1 LICCFHRH
9 VFITVPFSF
18 YHNFP
23 HLNLL
28 PMAENNRN
36 RGSYRTSNQDWNENR
51 GRGNSRNWDDDRN
64 YGQSE
69 NRGYGNT
76 GSRDYDDSGSAGWQ
90 SRYQR
95 EEYNRGGGYS
105 TGRQGRHM
113 ASDFDSGNYAGDRDY
128 GYASNYGSGE
138 SSYGTG
144 MGSGMGSSGS
154 YGSGSSGSRGDE
166 GMGRRGYS
174 NSGSRMGGSN
184 YGGGYSE
191 RGMSD
196 YEGRESSESR
206 NRDYNEG
213 RGSGYTGYAGSG
225 YYGSPGYGGYS
236 GSYRNT
242 GRTWDRD
249 RNQGDRGFWD
259 RASDEVASWF
269 GDDEAERRRDRD
281 RQMNNRGRGP
291 RNYSRSD
298 DRIKEDINDR
308 LSDDPFVDASDI
320 DVTVSTGEVTLTGT
334 VDDRSNKRRAE
345 DLAEAVSG
353 VKNVEN
359 RIRVTQ
365 NTFSSSTTGTGVTGT
380 RTTGTTSMQN
390 RESQSSDYRSTEKE
404 KDKDKST
411 GTNSKKD
418 FVTG

>member
-1 LICCFHRH
+1 
-9 VFITVPFSF
+9 
-18 YHNFP
+18 
-23 HLNLL
+23 
-28 PMAENNRN
+28 MAENNRN

-76 GSRDYDDSGSAGWQ
+76 SSRDYDDSGSAGWQ

-105 TGRQGRHM
+105 SGRQGRHM
-113 ASDFDSGNYAGDRDY
+113 GSDFDSGNYGGDRDY
-128 GYASNYGSGE
+128 GYSSYYGSGE
-138 SSYGTG
+138 PSA
-144 MGSGMGSSGS
+144 GSGMGSGSGSGYS
-154 YGSGSSGSRGDE
+154 YGSGSSGSRGDYE

-174 NSGSRMGGSN
+174 GSGSRLGGSN
-184 YGGGYSE
+184 YGGGYSD
-191 RGMSD
+191 RDRSSD
-196 YEGRESSESR
+196 YEGRESNEWR
-206 NRDYNEG
+206 NRDFNEG
-213 RGSGYTGYAGSG
+213 RGTG

-249 RNQGDRGFWD
+249 RDRNQGDRGFWD

-269 GDDEAERRRDRD
+269 GDEDAERRRDRD
-281 RQMNNRGRGP
+281 RMISHRGKGP

-320 DVTVSTGEVTLTGT
+320 DVTVTNGEVTLTGN

-359 RIRVTQ
+359 RIRVNQSTY
-365 NTFSSSTTGTGVTGT
+365 SSTTSGATGTGVTGT
-380 RTTGTTSMQN
+380 RTTGTGSMQN
-390 RESQSSDYRSTEKE
+390 RESQASEYRNPEKE
-404 KDKDKST
+404 KSS